1 MRERLTPGARL
12 ALVGVATLAL
22 LGVVALASRGGIGGG
37 GTTPKP
43 PASLLD
49 YGFTIFLVLY
59 AISIPFTI
67 WLYFTHG
74 RSLRAGGGRPEGRG
88 LLTNIVI
95 FLAFVA
101 AAIAIIQVRHSHGT
115 QPRIQLP
122 ESLPANQKQRPAA
135 AERAPSFQW
144 SVVVAFG
151 VLAAAGVGYYVV
163 RRRRRTARPA
173 RFGLSAELA
182 AALDHAID
190 DVRAETDPR
199 RAVIK
204 AYARMEAILGAHG
217 LPRDPA
223 EAPYE
228 YLGRALEAV
237 DASAGSVERLT
248 DLFERA
254 KFSQHEIEASMRDD
268 AIEALAAVRDELRG
282 AA

>member
-1 MRERLTPGARL
+1 MTPAARL

-37 GTTPKP
+37 GTAPKP

-49 YGFTIFLVLY
+49 YGFSIFIVLY
-59 AISIPFTI
+59 FVSIPFTI

-74 RSLRAGGGRPEGRG
+74 RAVRAGGSAPRGRG
-88 LLTNIVI
+88 LLTNIAI
-95 FLAFVA
+95 FVAFVA
-101 AAIAIIQVRHSHGT
+101 AALAIIQVRRSHGT
-115 QPRIQLP
+115 QPTIQFPKPVALGEQP
-122 ESLPANQKQRPAA
+122 KKAA
-135 AERAPSFQW
+135 DEERAPDFQW
-144 SVVVAFG
+144 SVVAGLG
-151 VLAAAGVGYYVV
+151 VLVAAGVGWYVV
-163 RRRRRTARPA
+163 QRCRRAARPA
-173 RFGLSAELA
+173 RLGLSAELA
-182 AALDHAID
+182 VALDDAID

-204 AYARMEAILGAHG
+204 AYARMEAVLGAHG

-228 YLGRALEAV
+228 YLARALDAV

-254 KFSQHEIEASMRDD
+254 KFSQHEIPASMRDD
-268 AIEALAAVRDELRG
+268 AIEALTAVRDELRG
-282 AA
+282 AD